1 MSLNAPRKNLA
12 PSSLLSAIRDLYTL
26 IRYPLSCLFSRVNNS
41 TSLTFSLYDRS
52 FSPLIIFVALQRACS
67 CLLTSF
73 VLGSPVLDTSLQVG
87 FHQCWAK
94 WRDHLSQ
101 TTDSTVPHPAQ
112 ETLGLLC
119 HKGSLLA
126 HVQPESLGP
135 FIQGC
140 FPAGQPAACTGVW
153 GYSTLGAGLTT
164 PVGLLLQTC
173 RVLLDGN
180 TTIWCVSHSSQF
192 CISCKIA
199 KGVLCPFV

>member
-1 MSLNAPRKNLA
+1 MSLDAPRKNLA
-12 PSSLLSAIRDLYTL
+12 LSSLLSAIRDSYTL
-26 IRYPLSCLFSRVNNS
+26 IIYPLSCLFSRVNNS
-41 TSLTFSLYDRS
+41 ISLTFSLYDRELQS
-52 FSPLIIFVALQRACS
+52 FNHLCGYSLS
-67 CLLTSF
+67 LLLFAYILRSGEPGT
-73 VLGSPVLDTSLQVG
+73 GHITQVG

-94 WRDHLSQ
+94 WRDHCSQ
-101 TTDSTVPHPAQ
+101 TTNSTVPHPAQ
-112 ETLGLLC
+112 EAIGLLC

-135 FIQGC
+135 FLQGC

-164 PVGLLLQTC
+164 HVGLLLQTF

-199 KGVLCPFV
+199 KGVLYPIV